1 MARTGRSLR
10 PWPVLAAALAGPR
23 PALRSALPSTAPQ
36 RRPRPG
42 EVKAL
47 DQSHTAHPRPR
58 VTGGQARALSTLS
71 ALLGCPGHVKTGKCT
86 LWDAPSAR
94 AGTEGA
100 LLPICLALAP
110 SKEPGHCHLLPS
122 TQLEASVCAA
132 PQRGLGPQGSEV
144 LSQDGFRGTQN
155 TSQAS
160 AGGAGQ
166 EAPWAQHP
174 RPPPRVG
181 HQGRRR
187 PLVTP
192 YQDFSALLGISRVT
206 SGPRFPLERCSTSL
220 IVREMQI
227 KTK

>member
-23 PALRSALPSTAPQ
+23 PALRSALPSPAPQ

-58 VTGGQARALSTLS
+58 VTGGQARALSMLS

-86 LWDAPSAR
+86 LWDAPSVR

-122 TQLEASVCAA
+122 TQLEASVCVA
-132 PQRGLGPQGSEV
+132 PQRGLGPQGSGV

-166 EAPWAQHP
+166 EAPLGPAPEASSPGGASGKVPSPGDAVPGLQ
-174 RPPPRVG
+174 RPLG
-181 HQGRRR
+181 HQ
-187 PLVTP
+187 
-192 YQDFSALLGISRVT
+192 
-206 SGPRFPLERCSTSL
+206 PRDLWASVSP
-220 IVREMQI
+220 
-227 KTK
+227 